1 MNKETNNRWQNTTPK
16 TKNCYTNPL
25 KAGGELVCYRNLCP
39 PSTIDTYHDT
49 VKTIRTSYDMEC
61 VLNTTKT
68 QINTYKCKNIYSH
81 SWQTKT
87 IQENHVQT
95 VHIITKVQ
103 FTIKTDKANTVKKNT
118 IKLKMSDLQ
127 TTCIRRV
134 WRNQRGN
141 QNPYISKNRQHN
153 GQNKKDKRKKKRS
166 TKTYT

>member
-1 MNKETNNRWQNTTPK
+1 MNKEANNRRQNTTPK
-16 TKNCYTNPL
+16 TKYCYTNPL

-61 VLNTTKT
+61 VHNTTKT
-68 QINTYKCKNIYSH
+68 QINTYKCKNKYSH

-87 IQENHVQT
+87 MQENHVQN
-95 VHIITKVQ
+95 VHVITKEQ
-103 FTIKTDKANTVKKNT
+103 FAIKTDKANTWRKNT

-134 WRNQRGN
+134 
-141 QNPYISKNRQHN
+141 
-153 GQNKKDKRKKKRS
+153 
-166 TKTYT
+166 